1 MRINLYTNCNT
12 DTGKVTNRRHK
23 CFSHL
28 IGLLLNGNIFSSQ
41 FSNLKS
47 SKSIFLYIFSKIN
60 FKLLIAEG

>member
-28 IGLLLNGNIFSSQ
+28 IGLLHNGNIFSSQ

-47 SKSIFLYIFSKIN
+47 SKSIFFIYSA
-60 FKLLIAEG
+60 KLISSF